1 MTGAF
6 AKVFFITFALGM
18 AAVFLMNKYVL
29 PEERSNSTRAINGV
43 ANGPGKD
50 TGSGNAY
57 ELLVPLKLPIS
68 VVSSQEG
75 VKGGW
80 EFSGFLNANFVSAR
94 AQLDSWMQ
102 NQGWIP
108 ENKISLDESIEPRV
122 ILTFSRGSQEM
133 TMFLWKIS
141 TDSTGF
147 AYKREY
153 INKEA
158 DSDEL
163 K

>member
-18 AAVFLMNKYVL
+18 AAVFLMNGYVMHG
-29 PEERSNSTRAINGV
+29 ERPNPAPATNGV
-43 ANGPGKD
+43 VRSLGKNIAPD
-50 TGSGNAY
+50 NAY
-57 ELLVPLKLPIS
+57 ELLGPLKLPVS
-68 VVSSQEG
+68 VVSSQQG

-153 INKEA
+153 INKED

>member
-18 AAVFLMNKYVL
+18 AAVFLMNGYVMHG
-29 PEERSNSTRAINGV
+29 ESSDSARATNGV
-43 ANGPGKD
+43 VKSLGKNIAPD
-50 TGSGNAY
+50 NAY
-57 ELLVPLKLPIS
+57 DLLGPLKLPIS
-68 VVSSQEG
+68 VVSSQQG

-153 INKEA
+153 INKED

>member
-1 MTGAF
+1 
-6 AKVFFITFALGM
+6 
-18 AAVFLMNKYVL
+18 
-29 PEERSNSTRAINGV
+29 
-43 ANGPGKD
+43 
-50 TGSGNAY
+50 
-57 ELLVPLKLPIS
+57 
-68 VVSSQEG
+68 
-75 VKGGW
+75 
-80 EFSGFLNANFVSAR
+80 
-94 AQLDSWMQ
+94 MQ

>member
-6 AKVFFITFALGM
+6 SKVFFITFALGM
-18 AAVFLMNKYVL
+18 AAVFLMNGYVMHG
-29 PEERSNSTRAINGV
+29 ESSDSARATNGV
-43 ANGPGKD
+43 VRSLGKNIAPD
-50 TGSGNAY
+50 NAY
-57 ELLVPLKLPIS
+57 DLLGPLKLPVS
-68 VVSSQEG
+68 VVSSQQG

-153 INKEA
+153 INKED

>member
-6 AKVFFITFALGM
+6 SKVFFITFALGM
-18 AAVFLMNKYVL
+18 AAVFLMNEYVMHG
-29 PEERSNSTRAINGV
+29 ESSDSARATNGV
-43 ANGPGKD
+43 VKSLGKNIAPD
-50 TGSGNAY
+50 NAY
-57 ELLVPLKLPIS
+57 ELLGPLKLPVS
-68 VVSSQEG
+68 VVSSQQG

-153 INKEA
+153 INKED

>member
-18 AAVFLMNKYVL
+18 AAVFL
-29 PEERSNSTRAINGV
+29 INGYV
-43 ANGPGKD
+43 MHGESSNPARATNGVVRSLGKNIAPD
-50 TGSGNAY
+50 NAY
-57 ELLVPLKLPIS
+57 ELLGPLKLPVS
-68 VVSSQEG
+68 VVSSQQG

-153 INKEA
+153 INKED

>member
-18 AAVFLMNKYVL
+18 AAVFL
-29 PEERSNSTRAINGV
+29 INGYV
-43 ANGPGKD
+43 MHGESSDSARATNGVVKSLGKNIAPD
-50 TGSGNAY
+50 NAY
-57 ELLVPLKLPIS
+57 ELLGPLKLPVS
-68 VVSSQEG
+68 VVSSQQG

-153 INKEA
+153 INKED

>member
-18 AAVFLMNKYVL
+18 AAVFLMNGYVMHG
-29 PEERSNSTRAINGV
+29 ESSDSARATNGV
-43 ANGPGKD
+43 VRSLGKNIAPD
-50 TGSGNAY
+50 NAY
-57 ELLVPLKLPIS
+57 ELLGPLKLPVS
-68 VVSSQEG
+68 VVSSQQG

-153 INKEA
+153 INKED

>member
-18 AAVFLMNKYVL
+18 AAVFLMNGYVMHG
-29 PEERSNSTRAINGV
+29 ESSDSARATNGV
-43 ANGPGKD
+43 VRSLGKNIAPD
-50 TGSGNAY
+50 NAY
-57 ELLVPLKLPIS
+57 ELLGPLKLPIS
-68 VVSSQEG
+68 VVSSQQG

-153 INKEA
+153 INKED

>member
-18 AAVFLMNKYVL
+18 AAVFLMNGYVMHG
-29 PEERSNSTRAINGV
+29 ESSDSARATNGV
-43 ANGPGKD
+43 VKSLGKNIAPD
-50 TGSGNAY
+50 NAY
-57 ELLVPLKLPIS
+57 ELLGPLKLPVS
-68 VVSSQEG
+68 VVSSQQG

-153 INKEA
+153 INKED

>member
-6 AKVFFITFALGM
+6 SKVFFITFALGM
-18 AAVFLMNKYVL
+18 AAVFLMNGYVMHGESSDSA
-29 PEERSNSTRAINGV
+29 PATNGV
-43 ANGPGKD
+43 EKSLGKNIAPD
-50 TGSGNAY
+50 NAY
-57 ELLVPLKLPIS
+57 ELLGPLKLPIS
-68 VVSSQEG
+68 VVSSQQG

-153 INKEA
+153 INKED